1 MTICYA
7 PVGTNIPII
16 IKCYDWNRIPLDA
29 GIYNPNS
36 LSVKHYTLRLD
47 FNFGK
52 IMALVHIQ
60 VGLWR
65 GLRWGEMGLAGKTR
79 PVRKCPGGCTPRSRG
94 RTEGPLVVQTMLCGL
109 RPHLVPSAQL
119 GRSQWWLCSDR
130 SYVAASPNPTPECS
144 RGRPLNEKPKLTFH
158 DKGALKVCLAWI
170 QYSSPVRHFLLHN
183 P

>member
-16 IKCYDWNRIPLDA
+16 IKCYDWNRIPLNA

-36 LSVKHYTLRLD
+36 LSAKHYTLRLD

-65 GLRWGEMGLAGKTR
+65 GLRWGEMGLAGKTG
-79 PVRKCPGGCTPRSRG
+79 PVRRCPGAALQGQGEERRG
-94 RTEGPLVVQTMLCGL
+94 PWLYKQCFVVWGHTWSHQPSWGGP
-109 RPHLVPSAQL
+109 
-119 GRSQWWLCSDR
+119 QWWLCSDR
-130 SYVAASPNPTPECS
+130 NSAAASPSPTPECS
-144 RGRPLNEKPKLTFH
+144 RGRSLNEKPKLTFR
-158 DKGALKVCLAWI
+158 D
-170 QYSSPVRHFLLHN
+170 
-183 P
+183 

>member
-16 IKCYDWNRIPLDA
+16 IKCYDWNRIPLDT

-36 LSVKHYTLRLD
+36 LSAKHYTLRLD

-52 IMALVHIQ
+52 IMAWVHIQ

-65 GLRWGEMGLAGKTR
+65 GLQWGEMGLAGKTG
-79 PVRKCPGGCTPRSRG
+79 PVRRCPGGCTPRSRG
-94 RTEGPLVVQTMLCGL
+94 LCKQCFVVWSHTWSHQPSWGGPSDDSAATGTMLQ
-109 RPHLVPSAQL
+109 HLQTLLENVPGADPWM
-119 GRSQWWLCSDR
+119 RSR
-130 SYVAASPNPTPECS
+130 SS
-144 RGRPLNEKPKLTFH
+144 RFVIKEHWRCVWPG
-158 DKGALKVCLAWI
+158 
-170 QYSSPVRHFLLHN
+170 SSTLH

>member
-36 LSVKHYTLRLD
+36 LSAKHYTLRLD

-65 GLRWGEMGLAGKTR
+65 GLRWGEMGLAGKTG
-79 PVRKCPGGCTPRSRG
+79 PVRRCPGAALQGQGEERRGPWLYKQCFVVWGHTWSHQPSWGGPSDDSAATGTLLQHLQTPLQNVPGADPWMRSRSSRFVIKG
-94 RTEGPLVVQTMLCGL
+94 HWRCAQPGSST
-109 RPHLVPSAQL
+109 PHP
-119 GRSQWWLCSDR
+119 
-130 SYVAASPNPTPECS
+130 
-144 RGRPLNEKPKLTFH
+144 
-158 DKGALKVCLAWI
+158 
-170 QYSSPVRHFLLHN
+170 
-183 P
+183 